1 MIMRYL
7 FFILLPVLSFSQ
19 KYDPQNIEH
28 GKRGNEYRVWI
39 YFTDK
44 DGSEPVTVSQKA
56 IERRNKNDVS
66 TNHLWYDLQVSPVYK
81 NEIASLGLTI
91 KNESRWLNAISVI
104 CSKAD
109 LNRISELPFVDKIE
123 PVLMQKKK
131 LIQNSDI
138 VELSRTLDYGGS
150 QVQMEQI
157 NCIAAHDQGYFGQG
171 IRILYL
177 DTGFELNHEVFD
189 SLNVVAQYDFI
200 NNDENTA
207 NENDQ
212 EIEDG
217 QDHHGTLCLSVL
229 AGYEPGYLIGPAF
242 KSEYLLAKTE
252 IVADEIEQEED
263 NYVAGLEWGEQNGAD
278 IACSSLGY
286 LDWYTY
292 ENLDGNTAVTTIGVD
307 IAASLGVLTVTSAG
321 NEGNDDWYYII
332 APADADSVLSVGA
345 VNSSGDIAYFSSHGP
360 TYDGRIKPEV
370 CAMGLY
376 TYCISPNTTSE
387 YSSASG
393 TSLSAPLAA
402 GAAAVVLSANLNL
415 SAMELRE
422 ALMMTASMADS
433 PNNDYGWGIVNTLA
447 AINYEFMGTE
457 KDQTEFIPIEYHVLK
472 TYPNPFNPSLIIQVS
487 APPGVVLNVDVFS
500 YDGRFI
506 ANLYSGKQFATV
518 QTLNWKPG
526 NVPSGIYFIRSS
538 VNGKEQF
545 KKVTFIK

>member
-7 FFILLPVLSFSQ
+7 FFILLPVLLFSQ
-19 KYDPQNIEH
+19 KYDPQKIEH

-66 TNHLWYDLQVSPVYK
+66 TNHLWYDLQVSPIYK
-81 NEIASLGLTI
+81 NEIASLRLTI

-109 LNRISELPFVDKIE
+109 LDRISELPFVDKIE
-123 PVLMQKKK
+123 PVLMQKKS

-157 NCIAAHDQGYFGQG
+157 NCIAAHDLGYFGQG

-332 APADADSVLSVGA
+332 TPADADSVLSVGA

>member
-7 FFILLPVLSFSQ
+7 FFILLPVLLFSQ
-19 KYDPQNIEH
+19 KYDPQKIEY

-44 DGSEPVTVSQKA
+44 DGSEPVTVSPKA

-66 TNHLWYDLQVSPVYK
+66 TNHLWYDLQVSPIYK
-81 NEIASLGLTI
+81 NEITSLGLTI

-104 CSKAD
+104 CSKPD
-109 LNRISELPFVDKIE
+109 LDRISDLPFVDKIE
-123 PVLMQKKK
+123 PVLMQKKS

-157 NCIAAHDQGYFGQG
+157 NCIAAHDLGYFGQG

-189 SLNVVAQYDFI
+189 SLNVVAQHDFI

-292 ENLDGNTAVTTIGVD
+292 EHLDGNTAVTTIGVD

-332 APADADSVLSVGA
+332 TPADADSVLSVGA

-447 AINYEFMGTE
+447 AINYDFMGME

>member
-157 NCIAAHDQGYFGQG
+157 NCIAAHDLGYFGQG

-189 SLNVVAQYDFI
+189 SLNVIAQYDFI

-217 QDHHGTLCLSVL
+217 QDHHGTLCLSVV

-292 ENLDGNTAVTTIGVD
+292 EHLDGNTAVTTIGVD

-433 PNNDYGWGIVNTLA
+433 ANNDYGWGIVNTLA
-447 AINYEFMGTE
+447 AINYEFMDTKIE
-457 KDQTEFIPIEYHVLK
+457 QTEFAPIEYHVLK
-472 TYPNPFNPSLIIQVS
+472 
-487 APPGVVLNVDVFS
+487 
-500 YDGRFI
+500 
-506 ANLYSGKQFATV
+506 NLPQS
-518 QTLNWKPG
+518 
-526 NVPSGIYFIRSS
+526 I
-538 VNGKEQF
+538 
-545 KKVTFIK
+545 

>member
-7 FFILLPVLSFSQ
+7 FFILLPVLLFSQ
-19 KYDPQNIEH
+19 KYDPQKIEH

-44 DGSEPVTVSQKA
+44 DGSEPVTVNQKA

-66 TNHLWYDLQVSPVYK
+66 TNHLWYDLQVSPIYK
-81 NEIASLGLTI
+81 NEITSLGLTI

-109 LNRISELPFVDKIE
+109 LDRISDLPFVDKIE
-123 PVLMQKKK
+123 PVLMQKKC

-157 NCIAAHDQGYFGQG
+157 NCIAAHDLGYFGQG

-292 ENLDGNTAVTTIGVD
+292 EDLDGNTAVTTIGVD

-332 APADADSVLSVGA
+332 TPADADSVLSVGA
-345 VNSSGDIAYFSSHGP
+345 VNSSGDIASFSSHGP
-360 TYDGRIKPEV
+360 TYDDRIKPEV

-422 ALMMTASMADS
+422 ALMMTATMADS

-472 TYPNPFNPSLIIQVS
+472 TYPNPFNPSLTIQVS

-506 ANLYSGKQFATV
+506 ANLYSGKQFTKV
-518 QTLNWKPG
+518 QTLNWKPE
-526 NVPSGIYFIRSS
+526 NIPSGIYFIRSS
-538 VNGKEQF
+538 INGKEQF

>member
-7 FFILLPVLSFSQ
+7 FFILLPVLLFSQ
-19 KYDPQNIEH
+19 KYDPQKIEH

-44 DGSEPVTVSQKA
+44 DGSEPVTVSPKA
-56 IERRNKNDVS
+56 IERRNKNDIS
-66 TNHLWYDLQVSPVYK
+66 TNHLWYDLQVSPIYK
-81 NEIASLGLTI
+81 NVIASLGLTI

-109 LNRISELPFVDKIE
+109 LDIISELPFVDKIE
-123 PVLMQKKK
+123 PVLMQKKS

-157 NCIAAHDQGYFGQG
+157 NCIAAHDLGYFGQG

-332 APADADSVLSVGA
+332 TPADADSVLSVGA

-506 ANLYSGKQFATV
+506 ANLYSGKQFTTV
-518 QTLNWKPG
+518 QTLNWNPG
-526 NVPSGIYFIRSS
+526 NIPSSIYFIRSS

>member
-7 FFILLPVLSFSQ
+7 FFILLPVLLFSQ
-19 KYDPQNIEH
+19 KYDPQKIEH

-44 DGSEPVTVSQKA
+44 DGSEPVTVSPKA
-56 IERRNKNDVS
+56 IERRNKNDIS
-66 TNHLWYDLQVSPVYK
+66 TNHLWYDLQVSPIYK
-81 NEIASLGLTI
+81 NVIASLGLTI

-109 LNRISELPFVDKIE
+109 LDRISELPFVDKIE
-123 PVLMQKKK
+123 PVLMQKKS

-157 NCIAAHDQGYFGQG
+157 NCIAAHDLGYFGQG

-332 APADADSVLSVGA
+332 TPADADSVLSVGA

-447 AINYEFMGTE
+447 AINYEFMDTKIE
-457 KDQTEFIPIEYHVLK
+457 QTEFVPIEYHVLK
-472 TYPNPFNPSLIIQVS
+472 TYPNPFNPSITIQVS
-487 APPGVVLNVDVFS
+487 TPRVAVLNVDVFS

-506 ANLYSGKQFATV
+506 ANLYSGKQFTEV

-526 NVPSGIYFIRSS
+526 NIPSGIYFIRSS

-545 KKVTFIK
+545 KKVTFIQ

>member
-1 MIMRYL
+1 MRYL
-7 FFILLPVLSFSQ
+7 FFILLPVLLFSQ
-19 KYDPQNIEH
+19 KYDPQKIEH

-44 DGSEPVTVSQKA
+44 DGSEPVTVSPKA
-56 IERRNKNDVS
+56 IERRNKNDIS
-66 TNHLWYDLQVSPVYK
+66 TNHLWYDLQVSPIYK
-81 NEIASLGLTI
+81 NVIASLGLTI

-109 LNRISELPFVDKIE
+109 LDRISELPFVDKIE
-123 PVLMQKKK
+123 PVLMQKKS

-157 NCIAAHDQGYFGQG
+157 NCIAAHDLGYFGQG

-332 APADADSVLSVGA
+332 TPADADSVLSVGA

>member
-157 NCIAAHDQGYFGQG
+157 NCIAAHDLGYFGQG

-217 QDHHGTLCLSVL
+217 QDHHGTLCLSVV

-292 ENLDGNTAVTTIGVD
+292 EHLDGNTAVTTIGVD

-433 PNNDYGWGIVNTLA
+433 ANNDYGWGIVNTLA
-447 AINYEFMGTE
+447 AINYEFMDTKIE
-457 KDQTEFIPIEYHVLK
+457 QTEFVPIEYHVLK
-472 TYPNPFNPSLIIQVS
+472 TYPNPFNPSITIQVS
-487 APPGVVLNVDVFS
+487 TPRVAVLNVDVFS

-506 ANLYSGKQFATV
+506 ANLYSGKQFTEV

-526 NVPSGIYFIRSS
+526 NIPSGIYFIRSS

-545 KKVTFIK
+545 KKVTFIQ

>member
-157 NCIAAHDQGYFGQG
+157 NCIAAHDLGYFGQG

-217 QDHHGTLCLSVL
+217 QDHHGTLCLSVV

-433 PNNDYGWGIVNTLA
+433 ANNDYGWGIVNTLA
-447 AINYEFMGTE
+447 AINYEFMDTKIE
-457 KDQTEFIPIEYHVLK
+457 QTEFVPIEYHVLK
-472 TYPNPFNPSLIIQVS
+472 TYPNPFNPSITIQVS
-487 APPGVVLNVDVFS
+487 TPRVAVLNVDVFS

-506 ANLYSGKQFATV
+506 ANLYSGKQFTEV

-526 NVPSGIYFIRSS
+526 NIPSGIYFIRSS

-545 KKVTFIK
+545 KKVTFIQ

>member
-1 MIMRYL
+1 MRYL
-7 FFILLPVLSFSQ
+7 FFILLPVLLFSQ
-19 KYDPQNIEH
+19 KYDPQKIEH

-44 DGSEPVTVSQKA
+44 DGSEPVTVSPKA

-66 TNHLWYDLQVSPVYK
+66 TNHLWYDLQVSPIYK

-109 LNRISELPFVDKIE
+109 LDRISELPFVDKIE
-123 PVLMQKKK
+123 PVLMQKKS

-157 NCIAAHDQGYFGQG
+157 NCIAAHDLGYFGQG

-332 APADADSVLSVGA
+332 TPADADSVLSVGA

>member
-7 FFILLPVLSFSQ
+7 FFILLPVLLFSQ
-19 KYDPQNIEH
+19 KYDPQKIEH
-28 GKRGNEYRVWI
+28 GKRGNEYRIWI

-44 DGSEPVTVSQKA
+44 DGSEPVTVSTKT
-56 IERRNKNDVS
+56 IERRNKNHIS
-66 TNHLWYDLQVSPVYK
+66 SNHLWYDLQVSPIYK
-81 NEIASLGLTI
+81 NVIASLGLTI

-109 LNRISELPFVDKIE
+109 LDRISELPFVDKIE
-123 PVLMQKKK
+123 PVLMQKKS

-157 NCIAAHDQGYFGQG
+157 NCIAAHDLGYFGQG

-292 ENLDGNTAVTTIGVD
+292 EDLDGNTAVTTIGVD

-332 APADADSVLSVGA
+332 TPADADSVLSIGA

-472 TYPNPFNPSLIIQVS
+472 TYPNPFNPSLTIQVS

-538 VNGKEQF
+538 VSGKEQF

>member
-1 MIMRYL
+1 MRYL

-19 KYDPQNIEH
+19 KYDPQKIEH

-44 DGSEPVTVSQKA
+44 DGSEPVTVSPKA
-56 IERRNKNDVS
+56 IERRNKNDIS
-66 TNHLWYDLQVSPVYK
+66 TNHLWYDLQVSPIYK
-81 NEIASLGLTI
+81 NVIASLGLTI

-109 LNRISELPFVDKIE
+109 LNRISGLPFVDTIE
-123 PVLMQKKK
+123 PVLMQKKS

-332 APADADSVLSVGA
+332 TPADADSVLSVGA

-506 ANLYSGKQFATV
+506 ANLYSGKQFTTV

-526 NVPSGIYFIRSS
+526 NIPSGIYFIRSS
-538 VNGKEQF
+538 VNGKDQF
-545 KKVTFIK
+545 RKVTFIK

>member
-7 FFILLPVLSFSQ
+7 FFILLPVLLFSQ
-19 KYDPQNIEH
+19 KYDPQKIEY

-44 DGSEPVTVSQKA
+44 DGSEPVTVSPKA

-66 TNHLWYDLQVSPVYK
+66 TNHLWYDLQVSPIYK
-81 NEIASLGLTI
+81 NEITSLGLTI

-104 CSKAD
+104 CSKPD
-109 LNRISELPFVDKIE
+109 LDRISDLPFVDKIE
-123 PVLMQKKK
+123 PVLMQKKS

-157 NCIAAHDQGYFGQG
+157 NCIAAHDLGYFGQG

-292 ENLDGNTAVTTIGVD
+292 EHLDGNTAVTTIGVD
-307 IAASLGVLTVTSAG
+307 IAAGLGVLTVTSAG

-332 APADADSVLSVGA
+332 TPADADSVLSVGA